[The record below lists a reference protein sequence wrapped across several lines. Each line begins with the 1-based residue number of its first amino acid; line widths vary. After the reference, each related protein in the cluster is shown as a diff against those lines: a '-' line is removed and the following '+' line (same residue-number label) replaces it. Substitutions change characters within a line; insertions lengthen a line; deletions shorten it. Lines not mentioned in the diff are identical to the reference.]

1 MKIFQKFFKND
12 EKLSANEIAFVKNNK
27 AKVLDEILSNL
38 EEKHIYS
45 TQETIIGKWVD
56 NQLIYRKVIDLGSYQ
71 IKNGIHQINIP
82 NTPVDTL
89 INTNFCFKYTDT
101 WYSSIFGSIYTLKW
115 SNNTT
120 LEINATENV
129 NTQAMYIILEY
140 TKK

>member
-12 EKLSANEIAFVKNNK
+12 EKLSTNEIAFVQNNK
-27 AKVLDEILSNL
+27 ANVLDEFLNNL

-45 TQETIIGKWVD
+45 TQETIIGKWID
-56 NQLIYRKVIDLGSYQ
+56 NQLIYRKVIDLGIYQ
-71 IKNGIHQINIP
+71 IKNGIHQINIL

-89 INTNFCFKYTDT
+89 ININFCFKYSDT
-101 WYSSIFGSIYTLKW
+101 WYSSTFGSIYTLKW
-115 SNNTT
+115 LNNTT